1 MQYKVEQSGNLSWTD
16 FRAMMKKSGE
26 ILALWLLFEGWT
38 SELNFF
44 QVLMRSDGEAV
55 AVNLPDLDPVETPEG
70 VRWVDPTHANLPE
83 NHHHHGHDHSHA

>member
-1 MQYKVEQSGNLSWTD
+1 MAKIQLPVLS
-16 FRAMMKKSGE
+16 KGHV
-26 ILALWLLFEGWT
+26 
-38 SELNFF
+38 SELTDL

-83 NHHHHGHDHSHA
+83 HHHHDHSHAD